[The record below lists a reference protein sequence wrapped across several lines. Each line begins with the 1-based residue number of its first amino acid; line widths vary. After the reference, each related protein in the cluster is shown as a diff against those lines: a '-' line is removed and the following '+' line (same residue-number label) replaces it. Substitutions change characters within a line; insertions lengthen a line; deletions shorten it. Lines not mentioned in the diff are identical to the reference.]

1 MAYIWLLGWHWS
13 WWCAVARAAVVA
25 GVVGIATGMKN
36 GRGTTLSNPRALVT
50 K

>member
-1 MAYIWLLGWHWS
+1 
-13 WWCAVARAAVVA
+13 VARVVVVA

-36 GRGTTLSNPRALVT
+36 RRGTALSNPRALVT